1 MVTAP
6 TLATQRNAHRHAILL
21 LLFTALLWS
30 SSGLFVKIID
40 WGPLAIWGGRNL
52 ISFFVTLAYLRRPTW
67 RWTPLQVLGALA
79 YMGSQIFFI
88 MGTKLTTVANVIFL
102 TYTSPLYLV
111 LLSYWFLG
119 ERPKRADWG
128 AMAAIFAGMLL
139 FLGDDLGF
147 DSVLGNLYGI
157 LCGISMA
164 VMALCMRGQKS
175 GAPANTILLGNLLGG
190 LIGLPFLLT
199 AHFTWVD
206 TSIMLYL
213 GLFQMGLS
221 FVLYSIAIRH
231 VPALESMLILTLE
244 PILSPIWV
252 FLVLG
257 ETPGPLALLGALL
270 VLGAVLTRAWLST
283 YQSSEEPLSILVERK
298 E

>member
-1 MVTAP
+1 MATVSA
-6 TLATQRNAHRHAILL
+6 LAMRPPARRHALMLL
-21 LLFTALLWS
+21 LVTALLWS
-30 SSGLFVKIID
+30 SSGLFVKMIT

-67 RWTPLQVLGALA
+67 RWTMPQIIGAFA

-88 MGTKLTTVANVIFL
+88 MGTKLTTAANVIFL

-119 ERPKRADWG
+119 ERPKRADYG
-128 AMAAIFAGMLL
+128 AMVAIFAGMIL

-147 DSVLGNLYGI
+147 DSLLGNVYGI
-157 LCGISMA
+157 LCGLSMA
-164 VMALCMRGQKS
+164 IMALCMRSQKS

-190 LIGLPFLLT
+190 LLGLPFLFT
-199 AHFTWVD
+199 VDSTWVD
-206 TSIMLYL
+206 TSIILYL

-221 FVLYSIAIRH
+221 FVLYSIAIRA

-244 PILSPIWV
+244 PILSPLWV

-283 YQSSEEPLSILVERK
+283 YQASEEPLSIVVERK

>member
-6 TLATQRNAHRHAILL
+6 TLATQQNAHRQAILL

-30 SSGLFVKIID
+30 SSGLFVKVID
-40 WGPLAIWGGRNL
+40 WGPLAIWSGRNL
-52 ISFFVTLAYLRRPTW
+52 IAFLVTLVYLRRPTW
-67 RWTPLQVLGALA
+67 RWTPLQIVGALA

-88 MGTKLTTVANVIFL
+88 VGTRLTTAANVIFL

-111 LLSYWFLG
+111 LLSYWVLG

-128 AMAAIFAGMLL
+128 ALAAIFAGMLL

-147 DSVLGNLYGI
+147 DSVLGNLCGM
-157 LCGISMA
+157 LCGLSMA

-190 LIGLPFLLT
+190 LIGLPFLLREQ
-199 AHFTWVD
+199 FTLVD
-206 TSIMLYL
+206 TSIILYL

-221 FVLYSIAIRH
+221 FVLYSMAIRY
-231 VPALESMLILTLE
+231 VPAVESMLILTLE
-244 PILSPIWV
+244 PILSPLWV

-257 ETPGPLALLGALL
+257 ETPGPLALIGAVL
-270 VLGAVLTRAWLST
+270 VLGAVIARAWISAYAAPESVQAT
-283 YQSSEEPLSILVERK
+283 VT
-298 E
+298 

>member
-6 TLATQRNAHRHAILL
+6 TLAIRQHSYRHAILL
-21 LLFTALLWS
+21 LMVTALLWS
-30 SSGLFVKIID
+30 SSGLFVKMID
-40 WGPLAIWGGRNL
+40 WGPLAIWSGRNL

-67 RWTPLQVLGALA
+67 RWTRLQMVGAVA
-79 YMGSQIFFI
+79 YMGSQLFFI
-88 MGTKLTTVANVIFL
+88 IGTKLTTAANVIFL

-111 LLSYWFLG
+111 LLSYWVLG

-128 AMAAIFAGMLL
+128 AMTAIFAGMLL

-147 DSVLGNLYGI
+147 DSVRGNLCGV
-157 LCGISMA
+157 LCGLSMA

-175 GAPANTILLGNLLGG
+175 GAPANTILLGNLCGG
-190 LIGLPFLLT
+190 LIGLPFLLREQ
-199 AHFTWVD
+199 FTLMD
-206 TSIMLYL
+206 TSIILYL

-221 FVLYSIAIRH
+221 FVLYSIAIRQ
-231 VPALESMLILTLE
+231 VPAVESMLILTLE

-257 ETPGPLALLGALL
+257 ETPGLLALVGAAL
-270 VLGAVLTRAWLST
+270 VLGAVITRAWISAHAAP
-283 YQSSEEPLSILVERK
+283 EPGQATVP
-298 E
+298 

>member
-1 MVTAP
+1 MVTVSA
-6 TLATQRNAHRHAILL
+6 LAMRPSARRQALVLL
-21 LLFTALLWS
+21 IITALLWS
-30 SSGLFVKIID
+30 SSGLFVKMST

-52 ISFFVTLAYLRRPTW
+52 IAFFVTLAYLRRPTW
-67 RWTPLQVLGALA
+67 RWTPLQVLGAFA

-88 MGTKLTTVANVIFL
+88 MGTKLTTAANVIFL

-119 ERPKRADWG
+119 ERPRRADYG
-128 AMAAIFAGMLL
+128 AMVAIFAGMLL
-139 FLGDDLGF
+139 FLGDNLGF
-147 DSVLGNLYGI
+147 DSVLGNIYGM
-157 LCGISMA
+157 LCGMSMA
-164 VMALCMRGQKS
+164 VMALCMRSQKS

-190 LIGLPFLLT
+190 LIGLPFLFY
-199 AHFTWVD
+199 ASFTWVD

-252 FLVLG
+252 FLILG

-270 VLGAVLTRAWLST
+270 VLGAVLVRAWIST
-283 YQSSEEPLSILVERK
+283 VTAVEA
-298 E
+298 

>member
-1 MVTAP
+1 MVTVSA
-6 TLATQRNAHRHAILL
+6 LAMRPPARRQALFLL
-21 LLFTALLWS
+21 IITALLWS
-30 SSGLFVKIID
+30 SSGLFVKVIT

-52 ISFFVTLAYLRRPTW
+52 IAFFVTLAYLRHPTW
-67 RWTPLQVLGALA
+67 RWTPLQVLGAFA

-88 MGTKLTTVANVIFL
+88 MGTKLTTAANVIFL

-119 ERPKRADWG
+119 ERPRRADYG
-128 AMAAIFAGMLL
+128 AMVAIFAGMLL

-147 DSVLGNLYGI
+147 DSVLGNFYGM
-157 LCGISMA
+157 LCGVSMA

-175 GAPANTILLGNLLGG
+175 GAPANTILLGNLLGA

-199 AHFTWVD
+199 AHFTWAD
-206 TSIMLYL
+206 TSMMLYL

-252 FLVLG
+252 FLILG

-270 VLGAVLTRAWLST
+270 VLGAVLVRAWI
-283 YQSSEEPLSILVERK
+283 SSVTPVEA
-298 E
+298 